1 MFYSN
6 AQDSNTPTSTWVQAS
21 VSLSELTISLTSTM
35 SFGALIGD
43 NNGGHLVEG
52 GIDDFSIVQG
62 NSLPV
67 DLVEFTATRLG
78 KQSARLSWTTA
89 TEVGSDYFDVE
100 RSTDGI
106 AFAPIGRVT
115 AAGNS
120 NQSEEYR
127 FDDERGLAGR
137 NFYRLRQL
145 DLDGQTTFS
154 EVRLVTLEGEL
165 DKVKAWPNPAEEFLK
180 LSSSFS
186 GPIIIYRQNGA
197 LVGQQQLATG
207 QAVDI
212 SKLPAGYYLLRAG
225 EEVIPFV
232 KR

>member
-1 MFYSN
+1 MVGLGQSDSALPLDRCV
-6 AQDSNTPTSTWVQAS
+6 AQ
-21 VSLSELTISLTSTM
+21 
-35 SFGALIGD
+35 
-43 NNGGHLVEG
+43 
-52 GIDDFSIVQG
+52 
-62 NSLPV
+62 
-67 DLVEFTATRLG
+67 
-78 KQSARLSWTTA
+78 
-89 TEVGSDYFDVE
+89 
-100 RSTDGI
+100 
-106 AFAPIGRVT
+106 
-115 AAGNS
+115 
-120 NQSEEYR
+120 

-137 NFYRLRQL
+137 NFYRLRQV
-145 DLDGQTTFS
+145 DLDGQITFS

-165 DKVKAWPNPAEEFLK
+165 EKVKAWPNPAEEFLK